1 MQTFDM
7 EKSPVMSITFN
18 PEEIALAV
26 ATADGR
32 LRYYNL
38 ERYELVIK
46 AYVLEIIGFRNL
58 MLKVKKTLFNKY
70 ISALMLNISLL
81 LVKKV

>member
-46 AYVLEIIGFRNL
+46 AYILE
-58 MLKVKKTLFNKY
+58 K
-70 ISALMLNISLL
+70 
-81 LVKKV
+81 